1 MLIMDIDIVYQKV
14 EKTFRISD
22 SFARKLKEKLI
33 ILKVIVSSMLINRP
47 LGKGWLE
54 LLFLNLFF
62 FFNETLKNQMKIMA
76 IFCRKKKKNKQS
88 HRIFPTI
95 SSGSLIPEEQII
107 GTSQGQPLSVLIF
120 KSLRSGTL

>member
-1 MLIMDIDIVYQKV
+1 
-14 EKTFRISD
+14 
-22 SFARKLKEKLI
+22 
-33 ILKVIVSSMLINRP
+33 MLINRP

-54 LLFLNLFF
+54 LVFLNLFF
-62 FFNETLKNQMKIMA
+62 FFKWTFEEPNENYGYFLQENKQT
-76 IFCRKKKKNKQS
+76 KKNKQS

-95 SSGSLIPEEQII
+95 SGGSLIPEEQII